1 MIGSII
7 GGFIGAYLANIC
19 FTEANKSETEKKEL
33 VKKSTKRKSKAVN
46 ETKGE

>member
-19 FTEANKSETEKKEL
+19 FTEVNKSETVKKEPA
-33 VKKSTKRKSKAVN
+33 KKSAKKKSATN
-46 ETKGE
+46 EEK

>member
-19 FTEANKSETEKKEL
+19 FEEMNKPEPTKKEST
-33 VKKSTKRKSKAVN
+33 KKSTKKKSVSK
-46 ETKGE
+46 EEK

>member
-19 FTEANKSETEKKEL
+19 FEEVNKPETTKKES
-33 VKKSTKRKSKAVN
+33 VKKSTKKKSA
-46 ETKGE
+46 TKEEK

>member
-19 FTEANKSETEKKEL
+19 FTEVNKSETVKKEPAKKL
-33 VKKSTKRKSKAVN
+33 TKKKSVTREEK
-46 ETKGE
+46 

>member
-19 FTEANKSETEKKEL
+19 YEEVNKSETAKKEP
-33 VKKSTKRKSKAVN
+33 VKKTTKKKSA
-46 ETKGE
+46 TKEEK

>member
-19 FTEANKSETEKKEL
+19 FEEVNKFEPTKKEST
-33 VKKSTKRKSKAVN
+33 KKSTKKKSAVK
-46 ETKGE
+46 EEK

>member
-19 FTEANKSETEKKEL
+19 FEEVNKSEPAKKEST
-33 VKKSTKRKSKAVN
+33 KKSTKKKSV
-46 ETKGE
+46 TKEEK

>member
-19 FTEANKSETEKKEL
+19 FTEVNKSEIEKKKP
-33 VKKSTKRKSKAVN
+33 VKKSTKKTLVVK
-46 ETKGE
+46 EEK

>member
-19 FTEANKSETEKKEL
+19 FEEMNKSETVKKEQ
-33 VKKSTKRKSKAVN
+33 VKK
-46 ETKGE
+46 